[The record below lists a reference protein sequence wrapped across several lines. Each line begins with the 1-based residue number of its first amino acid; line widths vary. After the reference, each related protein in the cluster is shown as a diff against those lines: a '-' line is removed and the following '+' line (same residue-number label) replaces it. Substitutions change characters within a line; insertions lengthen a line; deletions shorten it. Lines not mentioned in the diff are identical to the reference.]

1 MFDAIAHR
9 YDLLNRLLSFGQDV
23 KWRRALAESVSDARF
38 ARILD
43 VATGTGDVLLAVADG
58 CACERFCVG
67 MDMAGKMLELAR
79 TKLAEKPA
87 ANRGFALVRCDAGA
101 IPLRADGFD
110 AVTIAFGIRN
120 VPDVSQALRGMCR
133 VLAPGGRLAVLEF
146 SLPSRRIIRFLYL
159 LYFRRVLPLL
169 GGLVSGDYDAY
180 RYLNRSVESFPYGQ
194 AFCGIIAASGF
205 DNVAACPLT
214 WGVATLYTGEKARV

>member
-1 MFDAIAHR
+1 MFDAIAPR

-38 ARILD
+38 ACILD
-43 VATGTGDVLLAVADG
+43 VATGTGDVLLAVAEG
-58 CACERFCVG
+58 CAAERFCVG
-67 MDMAGKMLELAR
+67 VDMAGKMLELAR
-79 TKLAEKPA
+79 TKLAG
-87 ANRGFALVRCDAGA
+87 RFALVRCDAGA
-101 IPLRADGFD
+101 IPLKAGSFD
-110 AVTIAFGIRN
+110 AVTVAFGIRN
-120 VPDVSQALRGMCR
+120 VSDVSQVLRGMCR

-169 GGLVSGDYDAY
+169 GGLISGDCDAY

-214 WGVATLYTGEKARV
+214 CGVATLYTGEKARV

>member
-1 MFDAIAHR
+1 
-9 YDLLNRLLSFGQDV
+9 
-23 KWRRALAESVSDARF
+23 
-38 ARILD
+38 
-43 VATGTGDVLLAVADG
+43 
-58 CACERFCVG
+58 
-67 MDMAGKMLELAR
+67 
-79 TKLAEKPA
+79 
-87 ANRGFALVRCDAGA
+87 
-101 IPLRADGFD
+101 
-110 AVTIAFGIRN
+110 
-120 VPDVSQALRGMCR
+120 MCR

-169 GGLVSGDYDAY
+169 GGLISGDYDAY

-214 WGVATLYTGEKARV
+214 CGVATLYTGEKARV